1 MGRRPRLYGCH
12 VVDPTGEDA
21 ARLFP
26 PFVPNVAE
34 ERRANRP
41 LVRMLHGAVSGLVF
55 GSLFAVPAWVRS
67 RRAVPPRAV
76 LLDVA
81 ETTAVSAGGAYVEC
95 AVERFRGRSNDIL
108 APLLGAVAP
117 RLLGVSVSA
126 ALAARRGNKPTPQQ
140 LLRAFGSSLAF
151 PLANEL
157 LLRLPALLNS

>member
-1 MGRRPRLYGCH
+1 MT
-12 VVDPTGEDA
+12 DPTGEDV

-26 PFVPNVAE
+26 PFVPNMAE

-41 LVRMLHGAVSGLVF
+41 LMRMLHGAMGGFVF
-55 GSLFAVPAWVRS
+55 GSLFAIPSWIRS
-67 RRAVPPRAV
+67 RRVVPPKAV

-81 ETTAVSAGGAYVEC
+81 EMTAVSAGGAYIEC

-108 APLLGAVAP
+108 APLLGAVVP

-126 ALAARRGNKPTPQQ
+126 ALATRRGSKPTPQQ
-140 LLRAFGSSLAF
+140 LLRSLGSSLAF

-157 LLRLPALLNS
+157 LFRLPALLNS